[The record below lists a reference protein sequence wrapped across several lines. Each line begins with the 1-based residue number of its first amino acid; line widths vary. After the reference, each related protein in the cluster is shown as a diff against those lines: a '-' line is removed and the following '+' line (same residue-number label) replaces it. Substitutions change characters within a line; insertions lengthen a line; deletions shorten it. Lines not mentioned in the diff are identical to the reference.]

1 MQAVRPS
8 SSFTSAIT
16 LRTARR
22 LADRLAAHWR
32 ELLHRIAEH
41 RRRAAARG
49 EFLALD
55 DAALRDLGVA
65 RGEFDSCWTESRGGS
80 AVTRRRIADTVRP
93 GQRP

>member
-8 SSFTSAIT
+8 SRSTPVIDF
-16 LRTARR
+16 RTAGGLASR
-22 LADRLAAHWR
+22 LFAHWR

-41 RRRAAARG
+41 RRRAVARG

-65 RGEFDSCWTESRGGS
+65 RGEFDSCWMESRGQ
-80 AVTRRRIADTVRP
+80 AAATRRRIADTLRL